1 MPHNETYINHII
13 LMKEGE
19 YENCI
24 FNNCSFVDVDLLSI
38 VFEECVFEECD
49 FSNAKITHTAF
60 KEVKFI
66 NCKLIGIHFE
76 NCNPLLLS
84 LDFESCYLNFSSFY
98 QLNIKGTNFNKCE
111 LKDVD
116 FTDSNLSESI
126 FLDCDF
132 KNAVFDNSNLEKT
145 DFRTSINY
153 SINPS
158 NNRMKKAKFF
168 SEEVKGL
175 LDQFDIIIEN

>member
-1 MPHNETYINHII
+1 MPHNETYTNLHT
-13 LMKEGE
+13 LTKEEE
-19 YENCI
+19 YENCT
-24 FNNCSFVDVDLLSI
+24 FNNCSFTEADLLSI
-38 VFEECVFEECD
+38 VFEECVFENCD
-49 FSNAKITHTAF
+49 FSNAKIAHTAF

-66 NCKLIGIHFE
+66 NCKLIGLHFE
-76 NCNPLLLS
+76 NCNQLLLS
-84 LDFESCYLNFSSFY
+84 LDFDNCQLNFSSFY
-98 QLNIKGTNFNKCE
+98 QLNIKETNFKKCE

-116 FTDSNLSESI
+116 FTETNLSESV
-126 FLDCDF
+126 FKECDF
-132 KNAVFDNSNLEKT
+132 KNAVFDNTNLEKS

-158 NNRMKKAKFF
+158 NNRVKKAKYS